1 MPVASKVRPTGA
13 VAVVRG
19 ATIDGSRNGG
29 PGAFYPTLT
38 TKGVDASLRYD
49 AAMGYFQ
56 ANYTYADVRKDGQAI
71 GSTDYYWGRPAGH
84 IFGLSAAYDVTP
96 EITLGGTAEIV
107 LDHNNGGTQLP
118 GYEVFNVFG
127 TYTPRGYDNI
137 EVRLDVRNVFNETYS
152 NRSSDGIDFAR
163 VVPLTEPGRT
173 IALTVSTKF

>member
-1 MPVASKVRPTGA
+1 
-13 VAVVRG
+13 
-19 ATIDGSRNGG
+19 
-29 PGAFYPTLT
+29 
-38 TKGVDASLRYD
+38 
-49 AAMGYFQ
+49 MGYFQ